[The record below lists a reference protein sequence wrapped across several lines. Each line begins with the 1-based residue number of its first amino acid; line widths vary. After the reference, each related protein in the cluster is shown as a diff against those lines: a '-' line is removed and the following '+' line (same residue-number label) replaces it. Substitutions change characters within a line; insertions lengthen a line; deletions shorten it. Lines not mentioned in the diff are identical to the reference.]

1 MTIVRYEHRRVRTVP
16 REPMPLN
23 FKRAPVHCTV
33 RRGIYVCGPP
43 SDPTNHSARVH
54 APSLSRLSS
63 RLLRQQDACVR
74 NLRNLLLLQC
84 FAGFLFILCTE
95 SANPWFTRALFSIP
109 SIFDIDA
116 QTLENSRDSLLGQQS
131 GAGLCSRTALL
142 DKLLA
147 RWRNRVLKEGLGRQL
162 PGGSLEDSE
171 VFFAVARRSERS
183 STRPPAMAGCRETTH
198 GRVRPRHC
206 SRRAGHSGHH
216 RRRPNTAVMWS
227 RMGLSISSD
236 RPG

>member
-1 MTIVRYEHRRVRTVP
+1 MTIVRCEHRRVRTVP
-16 REPMPLN
+16 REPMSLN

-33 RRGIYVCGPP
+33 RRGIRLWAPIG
-43 SDPTNHSARVH
+43 SDKPFRPGAC
-54 APSLSRLSS
+54 PFLSRLSS

-74 NLRNLLLLQC
+74 KLRNLLLLQC

-95 SANPWFTRALFSIP
+95 SANPWFRRALFSIP

-116 QTLENSRDSLLGQQS
+116 QTLENSRESLLRQQS

-147 RWRNRVLKEGLGRQL
+147 RWRNRVLKEDLGRQL

-171 VFFAVARRSERS
+171 VFFGVARRSERS